1 MYLGRRSVLR
11 RLLQSDDG
19 IAVTE
24 YGLLVA
30 LIAILLIGVVSVY
43 SSAIKSW
50 FAARTGQI
58 TTV

>member
-1 MYLGRRSVLR
+1 MKSIRKFLKN
-11 RLLQSDDG
+11 DEA

-30 LIAILLIGVVSVY
+30 LVAIALIVVVTVFG
-43 SSAIKSW
+43 SSIATW
-50 FAARTGQI
+50 FGTKTSQI